1 MLHAV
6 EIDKALI
13 DGITEVGW
21 GFLTDDMHHP
31 TCEFTVQLIVAAEDG
46 DLFMREL
53 LCYLVIRGA
62 LFDAQRLGL
71 VGSRHDTTV
80 IIGLFLNFDYSE
92 YSL

>member
-1 MLHAV
+1 MLHTV
-6 EIDKALI
+6 EIDKTLI
-13 DGITEVGW
+13 DAVAEIGW

-31 TCEFTVQLIVAAEDG
+31 ACEFSVQLIVAAEDG

-62 LFDAQRLGL
+62 LFDAKGFCL

-80 IIGLFLNFDYSE
+80 IVG
-92 YSL
+92 